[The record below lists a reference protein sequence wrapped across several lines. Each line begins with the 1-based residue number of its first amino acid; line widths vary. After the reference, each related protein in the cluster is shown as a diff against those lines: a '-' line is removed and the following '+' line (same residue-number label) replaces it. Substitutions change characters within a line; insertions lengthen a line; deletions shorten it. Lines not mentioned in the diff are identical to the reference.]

1 MFHSHRFYMYTYS
14 YLISHWILS
23 NNQWG
28 EICIVDIGEAV
39 IMDLLIQK
47 GMKVTFLT
55 EIFNLSLSMFKELT
69 FYLQEMKGI
78 RNVLND

>member
-1 MFHSHRFYMYTYS
+1 MYTHS

>member
-1 MFHSHRFYMYTYS
+1 MYTYS

>member
-1 MFHSHRFYMYTYS
+1 MFHIHLFYMYTHS

-39 IMDLLIQK
+39 IMDLLIQT